1 MRNWRVALFSFFIC
15 LPAALVISACAWL
28 IVDNIPRAI
37 RTEPSRIGKEYRDV
51 AEDLIAHPDKAEHK
65 GPRVAGWRQV
75 SKINGTPWG
84 YAVNGDRT
92 TVWFK
97 NGEKEWRWTEI
108 DAITPFPYA
117 LVFYF
122 GGGVAAIVLIFLTAM
137 SLASFRKFDRERDD
151 FLAAAAHDLT
161 TPIVAMRR
169 LIGRND
175 EEAKRLNERMFLVVS
190 NLKDF
195 LKLGGRRREPV
206 VSRFDVVALAREA
219 YALFEGDYEDNE
231 SGAVSFDLAR
241 LDGGIAEVAADETM
255 TLQILWN
262 LFGNDLK
269 YAAPYGKV
277 GVRFSTEGNAVVVE
291 FVDEGMGMT
300 PAQMRRAFDRYYR
313 AKTVLETGKGG
324 FGIGLCT
331 SREFARS
338 MGGELSVRANEPKGC
353 VFTLRLPKAGQ

>member
-1 MRNWRVALFSFFIC
+1 MRNWRVVLFSFVIC
-15 LPAALVISACAWL
+15 LPAVLVISAGAWL

-37 RTEPSRIGKEYRDV
+37 RREPSRIGKEYRDV
-51 AEDLIAHPDKAEHK
+51 AEDMITHPEKALHS

-75 SKINGTPWG
+75 SRINGVPWG
-84 YAVNGDRT
+84 YVLNGNRT

-97 NGEKEWRWTEI
+97 SGEKEWRWAEI
-108 DAITPFPYA
+108 DAIRPFPYA
-117 LVFYF
+117 LVFYL
-122 GGGVAAIVLIFLTAM
+122 GGGVAAFVLVFLTAM
-137 SLASFRKFDRERDD
+137 TLASFRKFDRERDD

-175 EEAKRLNERMFLVVS
+175 EEARRLNERMFLVVS

-195 LKLGGRRREPV
+195 LKLGGKRCEPV
-206 VSRFDVVALAREA
+206 VTRFDIVALAREA

-231 SGAVSFDLAR
+231 SGAVSFDLTR
-241 LDGGIAEVAADETM
+241 LDGGVAEVAADETL

-262 LFGNDLK
+262 IFGNDLK

-277 GVRFSTEGNAVVVE
+277 GVRFSADGNAVIVE

-353 VFTLRLPKAGQ
+353 VFTLCLPKAE

>member
-1 MRNWRVALFSFFIC
+1 MRNWRVALFSFLIC
-15 LPAALVISACAWL
+15 LPAVLVVAAGAWL
-28 IVDNIPRAI
+28 IFDNVPRAI
-37 RTEPSRIGKEYRDV
+37 RNEPSRIGKEYRDI
-51 AEDLIAHPDKAEHK
+51 AEDLIAHPEKAEHR

-75 SKINGTPWG
+75 SRINGVPWG
-84 YAVNGDRT
+84 YVVNGDRT

-97 NGEKEWRWTEI
+97 SGEKEWRWTEI

-122 GGGVAAIVLIFLTAM
+122 GGGVAALVLAFLTAM
-137 SLASFRKFDRERDD
+137 TLGSFRRFDRERDD
-151 FLAAAAHDLT
+151 FVAAAAHDLT

-175 EEAKRLNERMFLVVS
+175 EEAKRLNERMSLVVG

-195 LKLGGRRREPV
+195 LRLGGKRREPV
-206 VSRFDVVALAREA
+206 VSRFDIVALAHEA
-219 YALFEGDYEDNE
+219 YALFEGDYEDAE
-231 SGAVSFDLAR
+231 SGAVNFDLTR

-255 TLQILWN
+255 ALQILWN
-262 LFGNDLK
+262 LFGNNLK

-277 GVRFSTEGNAVVVE
+277 GVRFFVEDDAVIVE
-291 FVDEGMGMT
+291 FADEGMGMT
-300 PAQMRRAFDRYYR
+300 SVQMRRAFDRYYR

-353 VFTLRLPKAGQ
+353 VFTLRLPRAEH

>member
-1 MRNWRVALFSFFIC
+1 MRNWRVALFSFLIC
-15 LPAALVISACAWL
+15 LPAVLVVAAGAWL
-28 IVDNIPRAI
+28 IFDNVPRAI
-37 RTEPSRIGKEYRDV
+37 RNEPSRIGREYRDI
-51 AEDLIAHPDKAEHK
+51 AEDLIAHPEKAEHK
-65 GPRVAGWRQV
+65 GPRIAGWRQV
-75 SKINGTPWG
+75 SRINGVPWG
-84 YAVNGDRT
+84 YVVNGDRT

-97 NGEKEWRWTEI
+97 SGEKEWRWTEI

-122 GGGVAAIVLIFLTAM
+122 GGGVAALVLAFLTAM
-137 SLASFRKFDRERDD
+137 TLGSFRRFDRERDD
-151 FLAAAAHDLT
+151 FVAAAAHDLT

-175 EEAKRLNERMFLVVS
+175 EEAKRLNERMSLVVG

-195 LKLGGRRREPV
+195 LRLGGKRREPV
-206 VSRFDVVALAREA
+206 VSRFDIVALAHEA
-219 YALFEGDYEDNE
+219 YALFEGDYEDAE
-231 SGAVSFDLAR
+231 SGAVNFDLTR

-262 LFGNDLK
+262 LFGNNLK

-277 GVRFSTEGNAVVVE
+277 GVRFFVEDDAVIVE
-291 FVDEGMGMT
+291 FADEGMGMT
-300 PAQMRRAFDRYYR
+300 SVQMRRAFDRYYR

-353 VFTLRLPKAGQ
+353 VFTLRLPRAEH

>member
-1 MRNWRVALFSFFIC
+1 M
-15 LPAALVISACAWL
+15 
-28 IVDNIPRAI
+28 
-37 RTEPSRIGKEYRDV
+37 
-51 AEDLIAHPDKAEHK
+51 
-65 GPRVAGWRQV
+65 
-75 SKINGTPWG
+75 
-84 YAVNGDRT
+84 
-92 TVWFK
+92 
-97 NGEKEWRWTEI
+97 KEWRWTEI

-122 GGGVAAIVLIFLTAM
+122 GGGVAALVLAFLTAM
-137 SLASFRKFDRERDD
+137 TLGSFRRFDRERDD
-151 FLAAAAHDLT
+151 FVAAAAHDLT

-175 EEAKRLNERMFLVVS
+175 EEAKRLNERMSLVVG

-195 LKLGGRRREPV
+195 LRLGSKRREPV
-206 VSRFDVVALAREA
+206 VSRFDIVALAHEA
-219 YALFEGDYEDNE
+219 YALFEGDYEDTE
-231 SGAVSFDLAR
+231 SGAVNFDLTR

-262 LFGNDLK
+262 LFGNNLK

-277 GVRFSTEGNAVVVE
+277 GVRFFVEDDAVIVE
-291 FVDEGMGMT
+291 FADEGMGMT
-300 PAQMRRAFDRYYR
+300 SVQMRRAFDRYYR

-353 VFTLRLPKAGQ
+353 VFTLRLPRAEH

>member
-1 MRNWRVALFSFFIC
+1 MRNWRIALFSFFIC
-15 LPAALVISACAWL
+15 LPAVLLIAAGAWL
-28 IVDNIPRAI
+28 IADNVPRAI
-37 RTEPSRIGKEYRDV
+37 RNEPSRIGKEYRDI
-51 AEDLIAHPDKAEHK
+51 AENLIAHPELAEHR

-75 SKINGTPWG
+75 SKINGVPWG
-84 YAVNGDRT
+84 YVADGRRS

-97 NGEKEWRWTEI
+97 SGEKEWRWTEI
-108 DAITPFPYA
+108 DAITPFPYE
-117 LVFYF
+117 LVFYW
-122 GGGVAAIVLIFLTAM
+122 GGAAVALVLVFLTAM
-137 SLASFRKFDRERDD
+137 TLASFRKFDRERDD

-175 EEAKRLNERMFLVVS
+175 EEAKRLNERMSLVVG

-195 LKLGGRRREPV
+195 LKLGGKRREPV

-219 YALFEGDYEDNE
+219 YALFAGDYEDNE
-231 SGAVSFDLAR
+231 SGAVDFDLSR
-241 LDGGIAEVAADETM
+241 TQGGSAVVAADETM

-277 GVRFSTEGNAVVVE
+277 GVRFFTEGQSVVVE
-291 FVDEGMGMT
+291 FVDEGMGMS
-300 PAQMRRAFDRYYR
+300 PPQMRRAIDRYYR

-338 MGGELSVRANEPKGC
+338 MGGELSVRANAPKGC
-353 VFTLRLPKAGQ
+353 VFTLRLPKSEQ

>member
-1 MRNWRVALFSFFIC
+1 MRNWRVALFSFLIC
-15 LPAALVISACAWL
+15 LPAVLVVAAGAWL
-28 IVDNIPRAI
+28 ILDNVPRAI
-37 RTEPSRIGKEYRDV
+37 RNEPSRIGKEYRDI
-51 AEDLIAHPDKAEHK
+51 AEDLIAHPEKAEHR

-75 SKINGTPWG
+75 SRINGTPWG

-97 NGEKEWRWTEI
+97 SGVKEWRWTEI

-122 GGGVAAIVLIFLTAM
+122 GGGVAALVLAFLTAM
-137 SLASFRKFDRERDD
+137 TLGSFRKFDRERDD
-151 FLAAAAHDLT
+151 FVAAAAHDLT

-175 EEAKRLNERMFLVVS
+175 EEAKRLNERMSLVVG

-195 LKLGGRRREPV
+195 LRLGSKRRDPV
-206 VSRFDVVALAREA
+206 VSRFDIVALAHEA
-219 YALFEGDYEDNE
+219 YALFEGDYEDTE
-231 SGAVSFDLAR
+231 SGAVNFDLTR

-262 LFGNDLK
+262 LFGNNLK

-277 GVRFSTEGNAVVVE
+277 GVRFFVEDDAVIVE
-291 FVDEGMGMT
+291 FADEGMGMT
-300 PAQMRRAFDRYYR
+300 SVQMRRAFDRYYR

-353 VFTLRLPKAGQ
+353 VFTLRLPRAEH

>member
-1 MRNWRVALFSFFIC
+1 MRNWRVALFSFLIC
-15 LPAALVISACAWL
+15 LPAVLVVAAGAWL
-28 IVDNIPRAI
+28 ILDNVPRAI
-37 RTEPSRIGKEYRDV
+37 RNEPSRIGREYRDI
-51 AEDLIAHPDKAEHK
+51 AEDLIAHPEKAEHR

-75 SKINGTPWG
+75 SRINGTPWG

-97 NGEKEWRWTEI
+97 SGVKEWRWTEI

-122 GGGVAAIVLIFLTAM
+122 GGGVAALVLAFLTAM
-137 SLASFRKFDRERDD
+137 TLGSFRKFDRERDD
-151 FLAAAAHDLT
+151 FVAAAAHDLT

-175 EEAKRLNERMFLVVS
+175 EEAKRLNERMSLVVG

-195 LKLGGRRREPV
+195 LRLGSKRRDPV
-206 VSRFDVVALAREA
+206 VSRFDIVALAHEA
-219 YALFEGDYEDNE
+219 YALFEGDYEDTE
-231 SGAVSFDLAR
+231 SGAVNFDLTR

-262 LFGNDLK
+262 LFGNNLK

-277 GVRFSTEGNAVVVE
+277 GVRFFVEDDAVIVE
-291 FVDEGMGMT
+291 FADEGMGMT
-300 PAQMRRAFDRYYR
+300 SVQMRRAFDRYYR

-353 VFTLRLPKAGQ
+353 VFTLRLPRAEH

>member
-1 MRNWRVALFSFFIC
+1 MRNWRVALFSFLIC
-15 LPAALVISACAWL
+15 LPAVLVVAAGAWL
-28 IVDNIPRAI
+28 ILDNVPRAI
-37 RTEPSRIGKEYRDV
+37 RNEPSRIGKEYRDI
-51 AEDLIAHPDKAEHK
+51 AEDLIAHPEKAEHR

-75 SKINGTPWG
+75 SRINGTPWG

-97 NGEKEWRWTEI
+97 SGVKEWRWTEI

-122 GGGVAAIVLIFLTAM
+122 GGGVAALVLAFLTAM
-137 SLASFRKFDRERDD
+137 TLGSFRRFDRERDD
-151 FLAAAAHDLT
+151 FVAAAAHDLT

-175 EEAKRLNERMFLVVS
+175 EEAKRLNERMSLVVG

-195 LKLGGRRREPV
+195 LRLGSKRRDPV
-206 VSRFDVVALAREA
+206 VSRFDIVALAHEA
-219 YALFEGDYEDNE
+219 YALFEGDYEDTE
-231 SGAVSFDLAR
+231 SGAVNFDLTR

-262 LFGNDLK
+262 LFGNNLK

-277 GVRFSTEGNAVVVE
+277 GVRFFVEDDAVIVE
-291 FVDEGMGMT
+291 FTDEGMGMT
-300 PAQMRRAFDRYYR
+300 SVQMRRAFDRYYR

-353 VFTLRLPKAGQ
+353 VFTLRLPRAEH

>member
-15 LPAALVISACAWL
+15 LPAALVISVGSALVVA
-28 IVDNIPRAI
+28 NIPRTI
-37 RTEPSRIGKEYRDV
+37 SHEPSRIGKDYRDI
-51 AEDLIAHPDKAEHK
+51 AEDLIAHPEKAEHV
-65 GPRVAGWRQV
+65 GPRTPGWRQV
-75 SKINGTPWG
+75 SKINGVPWG
-84 YAVNGDRT
+84 YVVKEDRV

-97 NGEKEWRWTEI
+97 SGDKEWRWTEM
-108 DAITPFPYA
+108 DALRPYPYA
-117 LVFYF
+117 LVFY
-122 GGGVAAIVLIFLTAM
+122 GGGSLAALVLVFLTAM
-137 SLASFRKFDRERDD
+137 TLASFRRFDRERDD
-151 FLAAAAHDLT
+151 FVAAAAHDLT

-175 EEAKRLNERMFLVVS
+175 EEAKRLNERMSLVVS

-195 LKLGGRRREPV
+195 LRLGGKRREPV

-231 SGAVSFDLAR
+231 SGAVGFDLAA
-241 LDGGIAEVAADETM
+241 LDGGVAEVAADETL

-291 FVDEGMGMT
+291 FVDEGMGMS

-338 MGGELSVRANEPKGC
+338 MGGELSVRANVPKGC
-353 VFTLRLPKAGQ
+353 VFTLRLPRAE

>member
-1 MRNWRVALFSFFIC
+1 MRNWRVALFSFLIC
-15 LPAALVISACAWL
+15 LPAVLVVAAGAWL
-28 IVDNIPRAI
+28 ILDNVPRAI
-37 RTEPSRIGKEYRDV
+37 RNEPSRIGKEYRDI
-51 AEDLIAHPDKAEHK
+51 AEDLIAHPEKAEHR

-75 SKINGTPWG
+75 SRINGTPWG

-97 NGEKEWRWTEI
+97 SGVKEWRWTEI

-117 LVFYF
+117 LIFYF
-122 GGGVAAIVLIFLTAM
+122 GGGVATLVLAFLTAM
-137 SLASFRKFDRERDD
+137 TLGSFRKFDRERDD
-151 FLAAAAHDLT
+151 FVAAAAHDLT

-175 EEAKRLNERMFLVVS
+175 EEAKRLNERMSLVVG

-195 LKLGGRRREPV
+195 LRLGSKRRDPV
-206 VSRFDVVALAREA
+206 VSRFDIVALAHEA
-219 YALFEGDYEDNE
+219 YALFEGDYEDTE
-231 SGAVSFDLAR
+231 SGAVNFDLTR

-262 LFGNDLK
+262 LFGNNLK

-277 GVRFSTEGNAVVVE
+277 GVRFFVEDDAVIVE
-291 FVDEGMGMT
+291 FADEGMGMT
-300 PAQMRRAFDRYYR
+300 SVQMRRAFDRYYR

-353 VFTLRLPKAGQ
+353 VFTLRLPRAEH

>member
-1 MRNWRVALFSFFIC
+1 MRNWRVALFSFLIC
-15 LPAALVISACAWL
+15 LPAVLVVAAGAWL
-28 IVDNIPRAI
+28 IFDNVPRAI
-37 RTEPSRIGKEYRDV
+37 RNEPSRIGREYRDI
-51 AEDLIAHPDKAEHK
+51 AEDLIAHPEKAEHK
-65 GPRVAGWRQV
+65 GPRIAGWRQV
-75 SKINGTPWG
+75 SRINGVPWG
-84 YAVNGDRT
+84 YVVNGDRT

-97 NGEKEWRWTEI
+97 SGEKEWRWTEI

-122 GGGVAAIVLIFLTAM
+122 GGGVAALVLAFLTAM
-137 SLASFRKFDRERDD
+137 TLGSFRRFDRERDD
-151 FLAAAAHDLT
+151 FVAAAAHDLT

-175 EEAKRLNERMFLVVS
+175 EEAKRLNERMSLVVG

-195 LKLGGRRREPV
+195 LRLGGKRREPV
-206 VSRFDVVALAREA
+206 VSRFDIVALAHEA
-219 YALFEGDYEDNE
+219 YALFEGDYEDTE
-231 SGAVSFDLAR
+231 SGAVNFDLTR

-262 LFGNDLK
+262 LFGNNLK

-277 GVRFSTEGNAVVVE
+277 GVRFFVEDDAVIVE
-291 FVDEGMGMT
+291 FADEGMGMT
-300 PAQMRRAFDRYYR
+300 SVQMRRAFDRYYR

-338 MGGELSVRANEPKGC
+338 MGGELSVQANEPKGC
-353 VFTLRLPKAGQ
+353 VFTLRLPRAEH

>member
-1 MRNWRVALFSFFIC
+1 MRNWRVALFSFLIC
-15 LPAALVISACAWL
+15 LPAVLVVAAGAWL
-28 IVDNIPRAI
+28 ILDNVPRAI
-37 RTEPSRIGKEYRDV
+37 RNEPSRIGKEYRDI
-51 AEDLIAHPDKAEHK
+51 AEDLIAHPEKAEHR

-75 SKINGTPWG
+75 SRINGTPWG

-97 NGEKEWRWTEI
+97 SGVKEWRWTEI

-122 GGGVAAIVLIFLTAM
+122 GGGVAALVLAFLTAM
-137 SLASFRKFDRERDD
+137 TLGSFRRFDRERDD
-151 FLAAAAHDLT
+151 FVAAAAHDLT

-175 EEAKRLNERMFLVVS
+175 EEAKRLNERMSLVVG

-195 LKLGGRRREPV
+195 LRLGSKRRDPV
-206 VSRFDVVALAREA
+206 VSRFDIVALAHEA
-219 YALFEGDYEDNE
+219 YALFEGDYEDTE
-231 SGAVSFDLAR
+231 SGAVNFDLTR
-241 LDGGIAEVAADETM
+241 LDGGIVEVAADETM

-262 LFGNDLK
+262 LFGNNLK

-277 GVRFSTEGNAVVVE
+277 GVRFFVEDDAVIVE
-291 FVDEGMGMT
+291 FADEGMGMT
-300 PAQMRRAFDRYYR
+300 SVQTRRAFDRYYR

-353 VFTLRLPKAGQ
+353 VFTLRLPRAEH

>member
-1 MRNWRVALFSFFIC
+1 MRNWRVALFSFLIC
-15 LPAALVISACAWL
+15 LPAVLVVAAGAWL
-28 IVDNIPRAI
+28 ILDNVPRAI
-37 RTEPSRIGKEYRDV
+37 RNEPSRIGKEYRDI
-51 AEDLIAHPDKAEHK
+51 AEDLIAHPEKAEHR

-75 SKINGTPWG
+75 SRINGTPWG

-97 NGEKEWRWTEI
+97 SGVKEWRWTEI

-122 GGGVAAIVLIFLTAM
+122 GGGVAALVLAFLTAM
-137 SLASFRKFDRERDD
+137 TLGSFRRFDRERDD
-151 FLAAAAHDLT
+151 FVAAAAHDLT

-175 EEAKRLNERMFLVVS
+175 EEAKRLNERMSLVVG

-195 LKLGGRRREPV
+195 LRLGSKRRDPV
-206 VSRFDVVALAREA
+206 VSRFDIVALAHEA
-219 YALFEGDYEDNE
+219 YALFEGDYEDTE
-231 SGAVSFDLAR
+231 SGAVNFDLTR

-262 LFGNDLK
+262 LFGNNLK

-277 GVRFSTEGNAVVVE
+277 GVRFFVEDDAVIVE
-291 FVDEGMGMT
+291 FADEGMGMT
-300 PAQMRRAFDRYYR
+300 SVQMRRAFDRYYR

-353 VFTLRLPKAGQ
+353 VFTLRLPRAEH

>member
-1 MRNWRVALFSFFIC
+1 MRNWRVALFSFLIC
-15 LPAALVISACAWL
+15 LPAVLVVAAGAWL
-28 IVDNIPRAI
+28 ILDNVPRAI
-37 RTEPSRIGKEYRDV
+37 RNEPSRIGKEYRDI
-51 AEDLIAHPDKAEHK
+51 AEDLIAHPEKAEHK
-65 GPRVAGWRQV
+65 GPRIAGWRQV
-75 SKINGTPWG
+75 SRINGTPWG

-97 NGEKEWRWTEI
+97 SGVKEWRWTEI

-122 GGGVAAIVLIFLTAM
+122 GGGVAALVLAFLTAM
-137 SLASFRKFDRERDD
+137 TLGSFRRFDRERDD
-151 FLAAAAHDLT
+151 FVAAAAHDLT

-175 EEAKRLNERMFLVVS
+175 EEAKRLNERMSLVVG

-195 LKLGGRRREPV
+195 LRLGSKRRDPV
-206 VSRFDVVALAREA
+206 VSRFDIVALAHEA
-219 YALFEGDYEDNE
+219 YALFEGDYEDTE
-231 SGAVSFDLAR
+231 SGAVNFDLTR

-262 LFGNDLK
+262 LFGNNLK

-277 GVRFSTEGNAVVVE
+277 GVRFFVEDDAVIVE
-291 FVDEGMGMT
+291 FADEGMGMT
-300 PAQMRRAFDRYYR
+300 SVQMRRAFDRYYR

-353 VFTLRLPKAGQ
+353 VFTLRLPRAEH

>member
-1 MRNWRVALFSFFIC
+1 MRNWRVALFSFLIC
-15 LPAALVISACAWL
+15 LPAVLVVAAGAWL
-28 IVDNIPRAI
+28 ILDNVPRAI
-37 RTEPSRIGKEYRDV
+37 RNEPSRIGKEYRDI
-51 AEDLIAHPDKAEHK
+51 AEDLIAHPEKAEHR

-75 SKINGTPWG
+75 SRINGTPWG

-97 NGEKEWRWTEI
+97 SGVKEWRWTEI

-122 GGGVAAIVLIFLTAM
+122 GGGVAALVLAFLTAM
-137 SLASFRKFDRERDD
+137 TLGSFRRFDRERDD
-151 FLAAAAHDLT
+151 FVAAAAHDLT

-175 EEAKRLNERMFLVVS
+175 EEAKRLNERMSLVVG

-195 LKLGGRRREPV
+195 LRLGSKRRDPV
-206 VSRFDVVALAREA
+206 VSRFDIVALAHEA
-219 YALFEGDYEDNE
+219 YALFEGDYEDTE
-231 SGAVSFDLAR
+231 SGAVNFDLTR

-262 LFGNDLK
+262 LFGNNLK

-277 GVRFSTEGNAVVVE
+277 GVRFFVEEDAVIVE
-291 FVDEGMGMT
+291 FADEGMGMT
-300 PAQMRRAFDRYYR
+300 SVQMRRAFDRYYR

-338 MGGELSVRANEPKGC
+338 MGGELSVRANESKGC
-353 VFTLRLPKAGQ
+353 VFTLRLPRAEH